1 MCYELYACSYNFSI
15 VHNHCERI
23 VNGNYTLS
31 INIVL
36 YPPVMRPEKIDKG
49 STPYKEEQLLS
60 MHWNF

>member
-1 MCYELYACSYNFSI
+1 MCEELYACSYNFSI

-31 INIVL
+31 INVVL

-49 STPYKEEQLLS
+49 STPYKEE
-60 MHWNF
+60 